1 VEKQIKP
8 IAEGILPFIDLSFE
22 NMTSQQMGLF

>member
-8 IAEGILPFIDLSFE
+8 IADGILPFIDVSFE
-22 NMTSQQMGLF
+22 KTSNQQLGLF